1 MAYEIENNVLVLH
14 KNKFKTEDKHP
25 SYRGQVLVE
34 NVKKDASMWI
44 NTNKNG
50 EKYIRIKLEEPYVKP
65 DAVSYNSSSTT
76 APEFAG
82 DNKSVVSESEPPF

>member
-1 MAYEIENNVLVLH
+1 MAYELENNVLVLH

-34 NVKKDASMWI
+34 GVKKDASMWI

-50 EKYIRIKLEEPYVKP
+50 EKYIRIKLEKPYVKP
-65 DAVSYNSSSTT
+65 DGVNASTTT

-82 DNKSVVSESEPPF
+82 NSSGASDGDLPY